1 MTRIRDWLLFLHI
14 SGAILYLGSSFVI
27 TASLIQAIR
36 RGSVAEFLEMVEATA
51 LLPMVGA
58 LLLLATGI
66 GMILVVDA
74 WSITSGF
81 VLVGLAVILVSGTT
95 ESVYFGRQAA
105 ALRSALD
112 RPEAYREISSRLGGL
127 LRVALILDALFLFV
141 VWAMVF
147 KPGA

>member
-14 SGAILYLGSSFVI
+14 SGAILYLGSSFML

-51 LLPMVGA
+51 LLPMIGA

-81 VLVGLAVILVSGTT
+81 VLIGLAVILVSGTT
-95 ESVYFGRQAA
+95 ESAYFGRQAV
-105 ALRSALD
+105 ALRALLD
-112 RPEAYREISSRLGGL
+112 RSETTAEIGSRLRGL
-127 LRVALILDALFLFV
+127 LRVALVLDALFLLV